1 VARSRR
7 LAPLELPPLAPL
19 EAMAGELRVMGVSA
33 GPHVMAHH
41 RAAMQQAG
49 VLSSRELAAAQC
61 HEGAV
66 VWVAGQVTVV
76 QSPPTAKGFMFV
88 TLEDEFGM
96 VNVIVA
102 PDVVARYR
110 RVWRRT
116 PLLAV
121 RGSVQRQGP
130 VVNLLALRPWPL
142 RANQKATDT

>member
-1 VARSRR
+1 
-7 LAPLELPPLAPL
+7 
-19 EAMAGELRVMGVSA
+19 MGVSA

-41 RAAMQQAG
+41 RQRMQQAG
-49 VLSSRELAAAQC
+49 VLSSRDLTRC
-61 HEGAV
+61 YEGAV

-121 RGSVQRQGP
+121 QGSVQRQGP

-142 RANQKATDT
+142 RAQQMAADT